1 MGLLSKGSK
10 IAQKQI
16 CFHIYLKTVGHFSL
30 VPVVPS
36 KLDLANWR
44 TVGKL
49 LEQARPEKNS
59 NPSRYQSHDLC
70 TTSPVQLDC
79 SLRKGVGSGKRY

>member
-1 MGLLSKGSK
+1 MGLLSKGVTKMGSK
-10 IAQKQI
+10 SVQKQI

-30 VPVVPS
+30 VPVAPA

-49 LEQARPEKNS
+49 P
-59 NPSRYQSHDLC
+59 
-70 TTSPVQLDC
+70 
-79 SLRKGVGSGKRY
+79 